1 MRKFIALATS
11 LLLASCAPNIIPK
24 GAQNSW
30 LPSETPDIITKPR
43 YNELPALRG
52 PNGPPITV
60 AVYSFTDKTGQR
72 KPNDKFS
79 TFSSA
84 VTQGSEV
91 FLIKA
96 LQDAGGGKW
105 FKPVERVGLDDL
117 IKERQLIRN
126 QRETYEGQ
134 NAKQLAPML
143 VAGIMLQGGV
153 IGYDSNVGQGGIGAR
168 FLGIDGN
175 TQYRTDEVSVI
186 IRLVSV
192 HTGEVLLSSG
202 ASKTIYSTGIGANVL
217 KFIDAGTRALELE
230 AGATINEPTT
240 YAVRIAIEAA
250 VVDLVKQGVNKKLW
264 DYAPLN
270 EEEIAKQA
278 NRKKAN

>member
-1 MRKFIALATS
+1 MTG
-11 LLLASCAPNIIPK
+11 CAGVMSVPNSVVPSDIP
-24 GAQNSW
+24 
-30 LPSETPDIITKPR
+30 EIITKPR
-43 YNELPALRG
+43 LAELPTLRG
-52 PNGPPITV
+52 PDGPPIV
-60 AVYSFTDKTGQR
+60 IAVYSFTDKTGQR

-96 LQDAGGGKW
+96 LQDAGNGKW

-126 QRETYEGQ
+126 QRETYEGKD
-134 NAKQLAPML
+134 AKQLAPML

-153 IGYDSNVGQGGIGAR
+153 IGYDSNVGSGGIGAR

-175 TQYRTDEVSVI
+175 TQYRTDEVTII

-202 ASKTIYSTGIGANVL
+202 ASKTVYSTGTSANVL
-217 KFIDAGTRALELE
+217 KFVDAGTKALEFE
-230 AGATINEPTT
+230 AGVTINEPTT

-250 VVDLVKQGVNKKLW
+250 VVDLIKQGIEKNLW
-264 DYAPLN
+264 RFAAPTQ
-270 EEEIAKQA
+270 EELARQA
-278 NRKKAN
+278 NRNKDPLKKDPDKK